1 MEHSRLA
8 DYQFTGGYSDNNSTN
23 EAWESERTF
32 YIAENYRGYDF
43 NSVSPA
49 SKEFKAAL
57 LPFGGELFTN
67 NTHQYSYNIQNKLQ
81 FSKAFNDE
89 NRLNAL
95 IGMELRST
103 TNKGINNTVWGYVP
117 DRGEVI
123 TSPTTLQAF
132 EPITGS
138 QNSGWGILQRIYDG
152 GWRKV
157 ILQIISSL
165 YLPHWPIH
173 SKIAM

>member
-1 MEHSRLA
+1 MTLTRFH
-8 DYQFTGGYSDNNSTN
+8 
-23 EAWESERTF
+23 
-32 YIAENYRGYDF
+32 
-43 NSVSPA
+43 PA

-57 LPFGGELFTN
+57 LPLFGGELFTN

-95 IGMELRST
+95 VGMELRST

-132 EPITGS
+132 GTDLPLLKTAVGAFYK
-138 QNSGWGILQRIYDG
+138 RIYDG
-152 GWRKV
+152 GWRK
-157 ILQIISSL
+157 S
-165 YLPHWPIH
+165 
-173 SKIAM
+173 

>member
-1 MEHSRLA
+1 MKASYPYNEGVRSLSYNFINERENSGSKSASSYLSA
-8 DYQFTGGYSDNNSTN
+8 SLDLKWNILDWLTYQFTGGYSDNNSTN

-95 IGMELRST
+95 VGMELRST
-103 TNKGINNTVWGYVP
+103 TNKGINNTVWGICS
-117 DRGEVI
+117 R
-123 TSPTTLQAF
+123 
-132 EPITGS
+132 
-138 QNSGWGILQRIYDG
+138 
-152 GWRKV
+152 
-157 ILQIISSL
+157 
-165 YLPHWPIH
+165 
-173 SKIAM
+173 

>member
-1 MEHSRLA
+1 MTLTRFHQPVRIQSRLTS
-8 DYQFTGGYSDNNSTN
+8 F
-23 EAWESERTF
+23 
-32 YIAENYRGYDF
+32 
-43 NSVSPA
+43 
-49 SKEFKAAL
+49 
-57 LPFGGELFTN
+57 FGGELFTN

-138 QNSGWGILQRIYDG
+138 QTAVGAFYKKNI
-152 GWRKV
+152 
-157 ILQIISSL
+157 
-165 YLPHWPIH
+165 
-173 SKIAM
+173 

>member
-1 MEHSRLA
+1 M
-8 DYQFTGGYSDNNSTN
+8 
-23 EAWESERTF
+23 
-32 YIAENYRGYDF
+32 
-43 NSVSPA
+43 
-49 SKEFKAAL
+49 
-57 LPFGGELFTN
+57 
-67 NTHQYSYNIQNKLQ
+67 Q

-138 QNSGWGILQRIYDG
+138 QNSGWGILQRIYP
-152 GWRKV
+152 
-157 ILQIISSL
+157 QIRNL
-165 YLPHWPIH
+165 
-173 SKIAM
+173 